1 MAHKNKKYIWT
12 QKELEILK
20 KYGSKLKASDLSKKL
35 NNKPTS
41 EIYRKRKKL
50 NIVSFTEASSWT
62 EEEIDILKKF
72 GSKFFA
78 KDLLKKLPNRTLNQ
92 IHKKRLDLDIKMEH
106 TQRYNSFSPQ
116 DDEIIRQNINLE
128 DKEVVKLIPHR
139 DVKSIGRRRRQLG
152 LMKGGPQLKTPFPEY
167 FNSIYDKDLNNGLN
181 LSDFNFRPLALDK
194 ITFRCKNNKEH
205 IFTKEI
211 RNIHAS
217 YTRFKKLNCPFCKG
231 HEVHLT
237 ESLKFKFPILSKS
250 YSKKN
255 KIAVDK
261 IKFDSAKSCIF
272 ICKNGHEQTRVIKNL
287 THKLLMKN
295 PELKEDREFKCD
307 KCNFKSVY
315 DDKSLLK
322 YFDKK
327 KNKVSDLKT
336 ISNNSYSDELWG
348 QCTNK
353 IKTHTF
359 KITPA
364 TVNLS
369 LKQKGYSNCPF
380 CSGAR
385 IDPKSNSLEIMLK
398 NSEIIFDLEKNNS
411 DPSKIYYKSKDS
423 FHFVC
428 KKGHHFESKAS
439 NIFLRTNKPKCKFCK
454 GTKIGFENTLQH
466 KKPKIFQLIDF
477 KKNKNLD
484 VNSLGVHS
492 HRKTWWKCT
501 KNPKHSWKQSVSQV
515 VRANG
520 KCPFCYKVWDKLYLK
535 IFLESLI
542 PILPSMTQ
550 SERWVFFQQSGILDS
565 TKRNVTF
572 AKQLATQKFPVKE
585 IEKFVNNEPSLVD
598 DILDDPTIT
607 SEDYTDTK
615 TEIEIEKEIDDIVQ
629 KFDETSEHPIEKFP
643 EIKSKDVL
651 KSLEQITSSQ
661 FCDKEAIEF
670 LIISKKEKLWRDV
683 FERGKVAVNE
693 IKKATGNEYVKRAQS
708 EFLFEYD
715 HTAKLKSPKNF
726 TARTNDGNL
735 IKPNL
740 MQFLTTT
747 RLDYNSRI
755 GNWSGTGAGK
765 TLSAI
770 LASRLLDMRYTI
782 VTCPNSVISNW
793 QDNIRDAFKDSEI
806 LDKSNLPD
814 KINPKKHNYL
824 VLNYEYFQ
832 QPTSSSYVKKLLSLG
847 KISFIVIDEVHY
859 TKQREVDNVSKRKE
873 MIKNLV
879 VEAGKKNKNLKVIGM
894 SATPVINNL
903 FEGRS
908 MIELITGKEHK
919 DIDTNV
925 NVNNCMY
932 LFQKLSTIGT
942 RYLPKY
948 QVGIKEENH
957 FIDCSDVV
965 DEIREKGA
973 NRISVLDLEL
983 ILTRKRI
990 PEIIKHLE
998 KKTVIYTHYIKG
1010 IGELLAEAI
1019 SKEGYTVGFY
1029 TGEDKSG
1036 FDSFVEGNTD
1046 VLIGTSAI
1054 GTGVD
1059 GLQHV
1064 CRKLIFNVLPWTNA
1078 EYEQIKGRIFRQ
1090 GQKQNVEFILP
1101 LTKAEVNGQE
1111 WSWCKTKLDRIHY
1124 KKTVADASVDGVI
1137 PEEHIR
1143 SEHQVLQDLMKWL
1156 DRLSDKGLET
1166 IERKELA
1173 STLFTDDDKELRRR
1187 KINHGDFTKINTRW
1201 NGSRSVVTHKRLQ
1214 KNKSEWVHYHE
1225 EYRKAR
1231 KDWVMTPYKEMIK
1244 FYKKRDGLV
1253 IGDFGCGE
1261 GFIYKDLS
1269 SKHTVHS
1276 FDHVAMEEFVTECDF
1291 SKTPLDDETLDV
1303 AIYSLS
1309 MMGSNI
1315 NEYLHEAHR
1324 VLKLDG
1330 KINIIEATSR
1340 FKDVKQFM
1348 NQLQDF
1354 GFDRVVS
1361 SDMWKFTH
1369 IVAEKSDRVIKKDA
1383 KIKF

>member
-1 MAHKNKKYIWT
+1 MANKKTAEAWT
-12 QKELEILK
+12 NKETQLLRDYFEKGLSSKEVAVKLKRTEFAVRSKKLSLGIITRNYNNWSKKEEEILK
-20 KYGSKLKASDLSKKL
+20 KFANKYTATQLNKKFLPNQSVYSIYRMRNKLGLQSTIQPTVWTKEEEKIFFKNASSMKNEDLAKLLPNKSSKL
-35 NNKPTS
+35 
-41 EIYRKRKKL
+41 IYRKRMKEGIKAPNSKKIYTKKNLEIIKKNLHLEDKQIAKILNETEDYVIRFRKKERLMKRSAHRPFPKYFNIWYDKKL
-50 NIVSFTEASSWT
+50 NRGEKLETFSFHLGNTN
-62 EEEIDILKKF
+62 EI
-72 GSKFFA
+72 
-78 KDLLKKLPNRTLNQ
+78 TL
-92 IHKKRLDLDIKMEH
+92 RCPD
-106 TQRYNSFSPQ
+106 NS
-116 DDEIIRQNINLE
+116 
-128 DKEVVKLIPHR
+128 
-139 DVKSIGRRRRQLG
+139 
-152 LMKGGPQLKTPFPEY
+152 
-167 FNSIYDKDLNNGLN
+167 
-181 LSDFNFRPLALDK
+181 
-194 ITFRCKNNKEH
+194 EH
-205 IFTKEI
+205 IFP
-211 RNIHAS
+211 
-217 YTRFKKLNCPFCKG
+217 KKIKLLVMAYKTSGKIGCPYCKNLL
-231 HEVHLT
+231 VHPND
-237 ESLKFKFPILSKS
+237 SFAARFPILSRSFSNKNIKKS
-250 YSKKN
+250 KEIHYGARKKY
-255 KIAVDK
+255 
-261 IKFDSAKSCIF
+261 FF
-272 ICKNGHEQTRVIKNL
+272 ECKNNHTEKLMLSAL
-287 THKLLMKN
+287 T
-295 PELKEDREFKCD
+295 LKGRTNDLKIDREYECPT
-307 KCNFKSVY
+307 CNSNYLINLRPDLYKELSKEKNTGINLETLSVH
-315 DDKSLLK
+315 SARVVWWVCE
-322 YFDKK
+322 
-327 KNKVSDLKT
+327 KNSKHEWQLSPEQRQRPKVKR
-336 ISNNSYSDELWG
+336 
-348 QCTNK
+348 
-353 IKTHTF
+353 
-359 KITPA
+359 
-364 TVNLS
+364 
-369 LKQKGYSNCPF
+369 CPF
-380 CSGAR
+380 C
-385 IDPKSNSLEIMLK
+385 DK
-398 NSEIIFDLEKNNS
+398 NHW
-411 DPSKIYYKSKDS
+411 SK
-423 FHFVC
+423 
-428 KKGHHFESKAS
+428 
-439 NIFLRTNKPKCKFCK
+439 T
-454 GTKIGFENTLQH
+454 
-466 KKPKIFQLIDF
+466 
-477 KKNKNLD
+477 
-484 VNSLGVHS
+484 
-492 HRKTWWKCT
+492 
-501 KNPKHSWKQSVSQV
+501 
-515 VRANG
+515 
-520 KCPFCYKVWDKLYLK
+520 YLK
-535 IFLESLI
+535 LFLKSI
-542 PILPSMTQ
+542 VPMLPSMTQ

-565 TKRNVTF
+565 TKRNVAF
-572 AKQLATQKFPVKE
+572 AKQLATQKFPIKE
-585 IEKFVNNEPSLVD
+585 IEKFINNEASLVD
-598 DILDDPTIT
+598 DILDDPSLT
-607 SEDYTDTK
+607 SEDYVDTK
-615 TEIEIEKEIDDIVQ
+615 TDVEIEKEIDDAVQ
-629 KFDETSEHPIEKFP
+629 KFDESIEQTDEKFP

-651 KSLEQITSSQ
+651 KSLDQITSSQ

-708 EFLFEYD
+708 EFLFEYS

-770 LASRLLDMRYTI
+770 LASRLLDMKFTI
-782 VTCPNSVISNW
+782 VTCPNSVVTNW

-806 LDKSNLPD
+806 LDKSKLPD
-814 KINPKKHNYL
+814 KINPKKHSYL

-948 QVGIKEENH
+948 QVGIVEDPRY
-957 FIDCSDVV
+957 IDCSDVV
-965 DEIREKGA
+965 EEIREKGA

-983 ILTRKRI
+983 ILTKKRI

-998 KKTVIYTHYIKG
+998 KKTLIYTHYIKG

-1036 FDSFVEGNTD
+1036 LKSFVKGNTD

-1059 GLQHV
+1059 GLQDV

-1124 KKTVADASVDGVI
+1124 KKTVADASVDGII

-1156 DRLSDKGLET
+1156 DRLSDKGLEI

-1231 KDWVMTPYKEMIK
+1231 KDWVMTPYKEMVK

-1369 IVAEKSDRVIKKDA
+1369 IVAEKSDRVIKKDT